1 MNPKELSQLVQNNM
15 KDKKRKNSGDE
26 EKKKD
31 TLKKEDRPILPQ
43 EPTVLPTLSKTKKYK
58 YTIKSIN
65 EFIQKMLKK
74 ELATILSKTLS

>member
-58 YTIKSIN
+58 YPIKSIN

>member
-31 TLKKEDRPILPQ
+31 TLKKEERPILPQ

-58 YTIKSIN
+58 YPIKSIN